1 VVTLGTVSDIGH
13 GDMMAVVEE
22 EGAVNCV
29 PSMEEP
35 SESEWWLQQQ
45 QRGGVTA
52 AAAAVVTH

>member
-1 VVTLGTVSDIGH
+1 
-13 GDMMAVVEE
+13 MAVVEE